1 VTGRSGMHA
10 PPIELKLAPPPTPR
24 HHITRPRV
32 TACFS
37 AGDHER
43 LTLVTG
49 PPGSGKTTA
58 VQEWL
63 HVSGRRAAW
72 LTLDTDDNAAP
83 AFWRDV
89 LTAVRHVTRAS
100 PDRGSAKEAAARHPS
115 LDHVLAEVDALD
127 DELVLVLD
135 DFHLV
140 HARSVLGDVQHLLE
154 RKPTL
159 LHVVVVS
166 RSDPALPVARWRVRD
181 ELVEIRE
188 ADLRFDAAE
197 AGAYLGAF
205 EDLHLDDHAVATLAR
220 RTEGW
225 IAGLQL
231 AVISLRASDDSDS
244 FIESFGGTDRFIADF
259 LLDEVLAGQPEEVRE
274 FLLLTSVLPR
284 FDAQLCETVTGR
296 PDADAQLR
304 RLEAANLFLVRA
316 DPAGTSFRYHSLFRD
331 LLRSELETRDPERG
345 RAARAEAAWQLA
357 RADDTRA
364 AVELLV
370 AAGKHEEAFSLA
382 LPRQAELTPTARV
395 AASSCL
401 DLLPVSFV
409 SRDRERSLL
418 YADALRKIG
427 RQDDAAVWLERA
439 SVVIGRDGAATH
451 EQGRAEAL
459 WAAWYAAEGDAHA
472 SVHHADRAR
481 RIAIDADPSAVGD
494 RTADGV
500 RLDLA
505 RAWLLLGNFDRA
517 RRSLAKVSRDLDPV
531 VDEVAVPAVLA
542 RLQAGEGRLR
552 DAEVS
557 AERSLRMAGALDVAG
572 HPATMDALL
581 ARAALR
587 RERDDLTGAARDVD
601 EALALADDLASPP
614 YRVLTRLE
622 QVRNVEAIA
631 GPQDALEHLRAVRAA
646 FGDPRPPALLDAT
659 SRVDVRLSM
668 RSGDLTR
675 ASLLAA
681 TLPVGIDRELMLA
694 GIEVGEGRSARARR
708 RLAALQP
715 VHLADRIRYELLRG
729 TAAERIVDLRRHVT
743 RAAELAAPEGF
754 RRTFIECG
762 PGVSRAL
769 RSLAT
774 SARLHPMTIDL
785 VRAVVDLPALGA
797 GEHLLE
803 PLSEREESVL
813 RYFPTMLSYHDIATE
828 LLISINT
835 LKTHVRSIHR
845 KLGVTS
851 RGEAIRRA
859 QALGMLKVGRSTQ
872 RATG

>member
-1 VTGRSGMHA
+1 M
-10 PPIELKLAPPPTPR
+10 
-24 HHITRPRV
+24 
-32 TACFS
+32 TARFP
-37 AGDHER
+37 AADGGR

-49 PPGSGKTTA
+49 PPGAGKTTA

-63 HVSGRRAAW
+63 HATGRRAAW
-72 LTLDTDDNAAP
+72 LTLDIDDNAAP

-89 LTAVRHVTRAS
+89 LTAVRQVTRAS
-100 PDRGSAKEAAARHPS
+100 PARASPRDVVPRHAS
-115 LDHVLAEVDALD
+115 LDHVLTELDALD

-135 DFHLV
+135 DFHVV
-140 HARSVLGDVQHLLE
+140 HARAVHGDVRSLLE
-154 RKPTL
+154 RKPPA
-159 LHVVVVS
+159 LHVVLVS
-166 RSDPALPVARWRVRD
+166 RSDPALPLARWRVRD

-188 ADLRFDAAE
+188 ADLRFDAEE

-205 EDLHLDDHAVATLAR
+205 EDLQLDDRAVSTLAR

-231 AVISLRASDDSDS
+231 AVISLRASDDRDT

-259 LLDEVLAGQPEEVRE
+259 LLDEVLGGQPDDIRE

-284 FDAQLCETVTGR
+284 FDAQLCEAVTGR
-296 PDADAQLR
+296 SDADAQLR

-316 DPAGTSFRYHSLFRD
+316 DSAGTSFRYHSLFRD
-331 LLRSELETRDPERG
+331 LLRSELETRDPERA

-357 RADDTRA
+357 RADDTLA

-370 AAGKHEEAFSLA
+370 AAGKHEEAFALA
-382 LPRQAELTPTARV
+382 LPRQAELTPAARV
-395 AASSCL
+395 TTSSCL
-401 DLLPVSFV
+401 DLLPASFV
-409 SRDRERSLL
+409 ARDRERSLL

-439 SVVIGRDGAATH
+439 SLAIEPDGTDAA
-451 EQGRAEAL
+451 EQNRTEAL
-459 WAAWYAAEGDAHA
+459 WIAWYAAEGDAHA
-472 SVHHADRAR
+472 SVNHAHRAR
-481 RIAIDADPSAVGD
+481 RVAAGAGSSAVRD
-494 RTADGV
+494 RIADGV
-500 RLDLA
+500 QLDLA

-517 RRSLAKVSRDLDPV
+517 RRSLARVSRDVDPV

-542 RLQAGEGRLR
+542 RVQAGEGRLR

-557 AERSLRMAGALDVAG
+557 AERALRMAAALDVGG

-581 ARAALR
+581 ARAALG
-587 RERDDLTGAARDVD
+587 RERDDLIGATRDVD
-601 EALALADDLASPP
+601 EAFALAEDLASPP

-622 QVRNVEAIA
+622 HVRNVEAVA
-631 GPQDALEHLRAVRAA
+631 GPHDALEHLRAVRAA

-659 SRVDVRLSM
+659 NRVDVRLSM
-668 RSGDLTR
+668 RCGDLSR
-675 ASLLAA
+675 AALVAG
-681 TLPVGIDRELMLA
+681 TLPVGFGRELLLA
-694 GIEVGEGRSARARR
+694 GIEVGEGRSGRARR

-715 VHLADRIRYELLRG
+715 VYLGDRIRHELLRG
-729 TAAERIVDLRRHVT
+729 TAAERLDELRRHVS

-769 RSLAT
+769 RSLA
-774 SARLHPMTIDL
+774 SSPRLHPMTIDL
-785 VRAVVDLPALGA
+785 VRAVVDLPALRA
-797 GEHLLE
+797 GRTLLE

-813 RYFPTMLSYHDIATE
+813 RYFPTTLSYHDIATE
-828 LLISINT
+828 LLISVNT

-845 KLGVTS
+845 KLGVSS
-851 RGEAIRRA
+851 RAEAIRQA
-859 QALGMLKVGRSTQ
+859 EALGMLSRTGGTR